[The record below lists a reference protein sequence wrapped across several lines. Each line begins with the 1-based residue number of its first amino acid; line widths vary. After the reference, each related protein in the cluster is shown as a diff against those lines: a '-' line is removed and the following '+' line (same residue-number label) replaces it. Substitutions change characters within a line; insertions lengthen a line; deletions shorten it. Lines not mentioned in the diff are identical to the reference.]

1 MTPMQALLSTDL
13 PLPNRREGKVR
24 DLYDLPPAAPGQPP
38 RVLII
43 ASDRISAFDVVM
55 PTPIPGKGAILTDIA
70 TRWFRFIEDRNLART
85 HLLST
90 DARDVPSISEPQ
102 QQSIAGRCTIARRCR
117 VIPIEC
123 VVRGY
128 LAGSGWADYQAT
140 GAVCAV
146 PLPKGLKRGDR
157 LMDSCAGPIFT
168 PATKEERGRHDENI
182 SYERACELVG
192 EPLMRTLRDVSI
204 AIYSHAHDY
213 ALQRGLILADTK
225 FEFGFPVD
233 AHGHESPDPILIDEA
248 LTPDSSRY
256 WPADGWAPGR
266 EQPSFD
272 KQFLREHLL
281 TLVEQGKWDKSP
293 PAPQLPDNIVQGT
306 LARYEDAR
314 RLLFPNEPTLF

>member
-1 MTPMQALLSTDL
+1 MIPMQALLRTDL

-24 DLYDLPPAAPGQPP
+24 DLYDLPAHATGEPP

-55 PTPIPGKGAILTDIA
+55 PTPIPGKGAVLTDIA
-70 TRWFRFIEDRNLART
+70 TRWFRFIERRALAST

-90 DARDVPSISEPQ
+90 DANDVPDLSPNQ
-102 QQSIAGRCTIARRCR
+102 RAQIAGRCTIAKRCR

-128 LAGSGWADYQAT
+128 LAGSGWADYQAS
-140 GAVCAV
+140 GAVCGV
-146 PLPKGLKRGDR
+146 SLPKGLRRGDR
-157 LMDSCAGPIFT
+157 LTDTCDGPIFT

-182 SYERACELVG
+182 SYVQACDLVG
-192 EPLMRTLRDVSI
+192 EPLMRRLRDASI
-204 AIYSHAHDY
+204 AIYSQAHDY
-213 ALQRGLILADTK
+213 ALERGLILADTK
-225 FEFGFPVD
+225 FEFGFPID
-233 AHGHESPDPILIDEA
+233 ADGNESPEPILIDEA

-281 TLVEQGKWDKSP
+281 RLVNQGLWDKTP
-293 PAPQLPDNIVQGT
+293 PAPELPDEIIRGT

-314 RLLFPNEPTLF
+314 RLLFPD

>member
-1 MTPMQALLSTDL
+1 MTGMHAVLRSDL
-13 PLPNRREGKVR
+13 PLANRREGKVR
-24 DLYDLPPAAPGQPP
+24 DLYDLPSQGSGLPP

-70 TRWFRFIEDRNLART
+70 ARWFRFIEERGLART

-90 DARDVPSISEPQ
+90 DAADVPGLSSDQRAQIS
-102 QQSIAGRCTIARRCR
+102 GRCTIARRCR

-128 LAGSGWADYQAT
+128 LAGSGWVDYQAS
-140 GAVCAV
+140 GKVCGV
-146 PLPKGLKRGDR
+146 SLPKGLRRGDR
-157 LMDSCAGPIFT
+157 ITDDVGMPIFT

-182 SYERACELVG
+182 SYDRASELVG
-192 EPLMRTLRDVSI
+192 EPLMRRLRDASI
-204 AIYSHAHDY
+204 AIYTQAHEY
-213 ALQRGLILADTK
+213 ALARGLMLADTK

-233 AHGHESPDPILIDEA
+233 EQGRPEDEPILIDEA

-256 WPADGWAPGR
+256 WPADGWAPGN

-281 TLVEQGKWDKSP
+281 TLVQQGRWDKSP
-293 PAPQLPDNIVQGT
+293 PAPELPDPIVLGT
-306 LARYEDAR
+306 LARYEDVR
-314 RLLFPNEPTLF
+314 RMLFSA